1 MKTARMTIVLDPAEK
16 AHIEQRARANSLS
29 TGEYVRRASQSYDA
43 GVDEATIAALT
54 TQFIDT
60 VAAMRATL
68 RDATAYAQARLD
80 EVAAI
85 REGRVG
91 DR

>member
-1 MKTARMTIVLDPAEK
+1 MKTARMTIVLDPEDK
-16 AHIEQRARANSLS
+16 ARIESRARANSLS

-43 GVDEATIAALT
+43 GVDEATLEALV
-54 TQFIDT
+54 TQFTDN
-60 VAAMRATL
+60 VLAMRSTLSEATN
-68 RDATAYAQARLD
+68 YAQSRLD
-80 EVAAI
+80 EIAAI